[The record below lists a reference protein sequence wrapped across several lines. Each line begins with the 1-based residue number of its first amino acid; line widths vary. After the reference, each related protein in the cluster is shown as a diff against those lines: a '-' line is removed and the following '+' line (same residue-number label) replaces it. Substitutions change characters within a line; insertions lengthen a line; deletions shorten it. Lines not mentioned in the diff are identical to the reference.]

1 MVNKSFKS
9 KRLILSSQ
17 QQLNAKPE
25 KIFPLLCPVRE
36 YDWIDTWKCEI
47 VYSNSGFAEID
58 CVFATDLDGN
68 EKEYWVIDEYE
79 RNSTIQFL
87 KFNSY
92 IVTRYRISL
101 KNNEDGTTT
110 AIWEQLITSVNEKGN
125 TYIECFVNDEYS
137 KKISALEDKL
147 NYYLL
152 NGKCLKP
159 K

>member
-1 MVNKSFKS
+1 MENKSFKS
-9 KRLILSSQ
+9 KRLFLSCE
-17 QQLNAKPE
+17 QLLKSKPE

-36 YDWIDTWKCEI
+36 YDWIDTWKCEM
-47 VYSNSGFAEID
+47 VYSNSGFAELD
-58 CVFATDLDGN
+58 CVFITDLDGN
-68 EKEYWVIDEYE
+68 EKEYWVIDKFEK
-79 RNSTIQFL
+79 NSTIQFL

-92 IVTRYRISL
+92 IITRYRISL
-101 KNNEDGTTT
+101 KSNEDGTTT
-110 AIWEQLITSVNEKGN
+110 ANWEQLITSVNEKGN
-125 TYIECFVNDEYS
+125 NYIECYVNDEYS